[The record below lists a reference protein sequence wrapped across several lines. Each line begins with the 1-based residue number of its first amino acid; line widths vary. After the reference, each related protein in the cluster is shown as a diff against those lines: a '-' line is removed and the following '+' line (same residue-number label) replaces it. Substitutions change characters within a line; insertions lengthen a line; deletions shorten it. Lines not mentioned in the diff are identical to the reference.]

1 MSGRER
7 KKLSQGFRPQ
17 GIRRKIATSLTMV
30 APWSHAFRQ
39 AQRGWISGLCAV
51 VAFGSL
57 TVAAPPSDPASGDRV
72 VSAKPAAPKDTSSHE
87 SDAEA
92 REWVKRLGAPEYRER
107 EVAARQLL
115 ALGPSARPALQ
126 EGMQSADL
134 EVRVRAWALLQE
146 IAHSGFEAR
155 LKAFVAGDPRV
166 DPPPGW
172 DRFRAIVG
180 DHQAARRL
188 YAEMCR
194 RGGELLAAAVS
205 EEDAGSWI
213 QQLNRKISEARSSQ
227 SMTQM
232 RAGVFRQDKELLA
245 LLLFLSSD
253 QCLKNDN
260 EAYSAII
267 NLYSLLLHPGTSAS
281 LQDPLMLKLFDAWAL
296 GRSSGR
302 ASYYVL
308 EILSRKKR
316 LETAYEVS
324 KKVLRSEDAQLSA
337 LPLAAL
343 LVARKNDVKDLS
355 LLERHLSDS
364 RAFTSHHNGR
374 IRKEPIRIQVRDV
387 VLGAAVHLTGQ
398 KLEDY
403 GYKHVRPDPMT
414 VYSRCSL
421 LFVEDA
427 EREKALKKW
436 QQWRKAHPEI
446 GKS

>member
-1 MSGRER
+1 MAGNDRRTSRRVRREW
-7 KKLSQGFRPQ
+7 LLGPCLAVAI
-17 GIRRKIATSLTMV
+17 GSLTM
-30 APWSHAFRQ
+30 
-39 AQRGWISGLCAV
+39 
-51 VAFGSL
+51 
-57 TVAAPPSDPASGDRV
+57 AAPPAGQASSDQVA
-72 VSAKPAAPKDTSSHE
+72 ATKPAAAKDASSE
-87 SDAEA
+87 NRATEA

-115 ALGPSARPALQ
+115 AIGPSARPALL

-155 LKAFVAGDPRV
+155 LKAFIAGDPRV
-166 DPPPGW
+166 EPPPGW
-172 DRFRAIVG
+172 DRFRSIVG
-180 DHQAARRL
+180 DHQAARTL
-188 YAEMCR
+188 YAEMFR
-194 RGGELLAAAVS
+194 RDGELLSAAVS
-205 EEDAGSWI
+205 EEDSGTWI
-213 QQLNRKISEARSSQ
+213 QQLNRKISEARTNQ
-227 SMTQM
+227 MTQM
-232 RAGVFRQDKELLA
+232 RAGIFRQDKELLA

-253 QCLKNDN
+253 QCLKNHD
-260 EAYSAII
+260 EAYTPII
-267 NLYSLLLHPGTSAS
+267 NLYTLLMYPGTDAS
-281 LQDPLMLKLFDAWAL
+281 LRDPLMLKLLDAWAL
-296 GRSSGR
+296 GRSSGK

-308 EILSRKKR
+308 EVLSRKQR
-316 LETAYEVS
+316 TEAAYEVS
-324 KKVLRSEDAQLSA
+324 KRILQSEDAQLSA

-343 LVARKNDVKDLS
+343 LVAKKGDVKDLP
-355 LLERHLSDS
+355 LLEHHLSDS

-403 GYKHVRPDPMT
+403 GYKHVRSDSVT
-414 VYSRCSL
+414 LYSRYSL

-436 QQWRKAHPEI
+436 NQWRKAHPEI